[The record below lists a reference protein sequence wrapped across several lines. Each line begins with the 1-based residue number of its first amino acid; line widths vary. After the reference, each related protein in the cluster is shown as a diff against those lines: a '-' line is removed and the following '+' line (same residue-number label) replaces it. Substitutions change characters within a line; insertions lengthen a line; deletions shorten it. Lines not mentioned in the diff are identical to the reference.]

1 MAYQQEKVTPYNN
14 GEEKSKQV
22 ENMFDHIA
30 PAYDTLNHRL
40 SWDIDRSWRKK
51 ALEYLYQYAPQQ
63 ILDVATGTGDF
74 AIMAAQMLHPQY
86 LVGVDISEKMM
97 DIGREKVKEVN
108 LQNIIT
114 FKKEDCL
121 NISYADNTFDTVIV
135 AFGIRN
141 FQDLN
146 RGLAEMYR
154 VLKKG
159 GHLSMVELTR
169 PLHFPMRQLFWIYS
183 HTLLPIYGKMLSK
196 DIAAYRYLTA
206 SIEAFPQ
213 GETMMSI
220 LNKVGFCDTSFKRFT
235 FGICTWYLATK

>member
-1 MAYQQEKVTPYNN
+1 MAYQQEKITPYKN

-22 ENMFDHIA
+22 EKMFDNIA
-30 PAYDTLNHRL
+30 PAYDTLNHHL
-40 SWDIDRSWRKK
+40 SWNIDRSWRKK
-51 ALEYLYQYAPQQ
+51 ALEYLHQYDPQQ

-74 AIMAAQMLHPQY
+74 AIIAAQILHPQY

-97 DIGREKVKEVN
+97 DIGREKVKKVN
-108 LQNIIT
+108 LQNIIS

-121 NISYADNTFDTVIV
+121 NLSFTDNTFDTVIV

-146 RGLAEMYR
+146 RGLSEMYR
-154 VLKKG
+154 VLKRG
-159 GHLSMVELTR
+159 GHLSIVELTR
-169 PLHFPMRQLFWIYS
+169 PLHCPMKQMFWIYS
-183 HTLLPIYGKMLSK
+183 HTFLPIYGKILSK
-196 DIAAYRYLTA
+196 DIAAYRYLTE

-220 LNKVGFCDTSFKRFT
+220 LKKIGFCKASFKRFT